1 MLSKENSKIYTK
13 LYSEKKIDKILS
25 DESFINKILI
35 FEKMLVKANYDL
47 KFLSYKAYQN
57 INKDLLFDLVLQ
69 LLEDRA
75 TQVSLTVRIS
85 SS

>member
-1 MLSKENSKIYTK
+1 MDCMCICFGFIFSLLPLNFLLGNCFHNVEKIRLDVENTTSYEDIIRSGF
-13 LYSEKKIDKILS
+13 LEILS
-25 DESFINKILI
+25 
-35 FEKMLVKANYDL
+35 
-47 KFLSYKAYQN
+47 